1 MTAYEILS
9 FAPVNDV
16 YAEKVEKI
24 AANIKANGW
33 NGAPVLVM
41 ASMAMMITGS
51 HRLAALQVIEAEAN
65 QAVIDGDYDTADT
78 LDAILNSDCAEA
90 VDDIINDYCEAEDT
104 SIDCLPF
111 DNLSLIFAGTEVE
124 QYAAEISE
132 W

>member
-16 YAEKVEKI
+16 DAEKVAGI

-33 NGAPVLVM
+33 QGAPVLVM
-41 ASMAMMITGS
+41 ASMAQMITGS
-51 HRLAALQVIEAEAN
+51 HRLAALQAIEAEAN
-65 QAVIDGDYDTADT
+65 QAVIDGDYDTADA

-90 VDDIINDYCEAEDT
+90 VDDIINGYCEAEDET
-104 SIDCLPF
+104 IDGLPF
-111 DNLSLIFAGTEVE
+111 DNLSVIFAGTEIE
-124 QYAAEISE
+124 QYADEIAE